1 MSEFPLCRI
10 RERIREL
17 KLLCIYNNGYIGSSQ
32 SNHHLTV
39 LYRSKEFASQLR
51 SSELGDHNV
60 QRETLPHSSRLLTG
74 TPSPR
79 NHLPGGRWSGPC
91 PLGMPSKGE
100 EAPGVPATGQFMRI
114 QNVGQKKA
122 EESPAEIIIQVRIRR
137 NTRNLG
143 CLEGCGFGVFWDVTG
158 RVKPK

>member
-100 EAPGVPATGQFMRI
+100 EAQGGPAADRC
-114 QNVGQKKA
+114 
-122 EESPAEIIIQVRIRR
+122 SHH
-137 NTRNLG
+137 
-143 CLEGCGFGVFWDVTG
+143 CGSHITDAVSDVLVF
-158 RVKPK
+158 